1 MVNTLADRILGSLWK
16 GFLSTPPMS
25 CVASGSSPYFSGTT
39 ASPTAYSESPPGR
52 HNCVPVFL
60 CAVPLVI
67 LLLVKDILTPPGTYN
82 NGTRHI
88 TWGLYSLLPTFKI
101 LPPPPFYFS
110 EIHGDSLFFLSKTT
124 ILFQVSISLIWL
136 VQPAS
141 QSSSQ
146 HMPSWVVKS

>member
-39 ASPTAYSESPPGR
+39 ASPTAYSESPPGH

-101 LPPPPFYFS
+101 LPPPF
-110 EIHGDSLFFLSKTT
+110 LFFWDSWRLPFLS
-124 ILFQVSISLIWL
+124 FQNYYSIPGLNISHLVSATSFPII
-136 VQPAS
+136 VPAYAFLS
-141 QSSSQ
+141 C
-146 HMPSWVVKS
+146 